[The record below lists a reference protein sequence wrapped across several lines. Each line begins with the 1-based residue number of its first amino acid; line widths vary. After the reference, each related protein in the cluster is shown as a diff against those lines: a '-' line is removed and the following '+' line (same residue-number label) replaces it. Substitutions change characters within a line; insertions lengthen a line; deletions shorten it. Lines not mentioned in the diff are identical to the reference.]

1 MPLNQIP
8 GALKLL
14 TQNKKGLPT
23 GPDEFV
29 LNDRDGN
36 KIIVEI
42 STYPTEISG
51 RKVILGIARDV
62 SRHIELE
69 RKIQNINQELEAN
82 VKKRTAEL
90 TRLNIQ
96 LKQELENRKSTE
108 KDLINS
114 KNQYANLF
122 NNAPEGI
129 VILNKLGTVIKCNK
143 TVYDFTGYS
152 PKELIGNNFTKICGV
167 SPKDI
172 PKFLKIFSKAIAGGK
187 TGIFEA
193 CLKRKDGQVFYG
205 EIRIGRIKEKNR
217 ITGLQVMV
225 SDITQRVNAE
235 KALNDSEK
243 RFQLLSEATS
253 EGILIHDK
261 GKFIDANNK
270 LIEMFGISREAGEKK
285 TVFNFL
291 DKSCIPKVL
300 KNIITNYDKPYDA
313 IGVKKDRT
321 RFPIQICAKVMN
333 YNGKMVHVA
342 TVTDISGEVYAK
354 KAFSDSESRFK
365 LLSEATSEGVLL
377 HEKGRIIDGNDK
389 LTGMFGI
396 TREEGIGQSILKYLV
411 PKYRSTVIKNILI
424 RYKKPYDAMA
434 FRNTKPY
441 FL

>member
-1 MPLNQIP
+1 MDSKNILLEELDNRGKILFNEAPDAYYISDLSGVFLDGNKAAELLTGYKKEELIGKNFLTLKLLPLNQIP

-51 RKVILGIARDV
+51 KKVILGIARDV

-69 RKIQNINQELEAN
+69 RKIQNINQELEEN

-90 TRLNIQ
+90 TRLNLQ

-108 KDLINS
+108 KDLIDS

-172 PKFLKIFSKAIAGGK
+172 PQFLKIFSKAIAGGK

-205 EIRIGRIKEKNR
+205 EIRIGKIKEKNR

-270 LIEMFGISREAGEKK
+270 LTEMFGISRKPGRKK
-285 TVFNFL
+285 QYL
-291 DKSCIPKVL
+291 
-300 KNIITNYDKPYDA
+300 
-313 IGVKKDRT
+313 
-321 RFPIQICAKVMN
+321 
-333 YNGKMVHVA
+333 
-342 TVTDISGEVYAK
+342 ISWI
-354 KAFSDSESRFK
+354 KA
-365 LLSEATSEGVLL
+365 
-377 HEKGRIIDGNDK
+377 
-389 LTGMFGI
+389 
-396 TREEGIGQSILKYLV
+396 
-411 PKYRSTVIKNILI
+411 
-424 RYKKPYDAMA
+424 A
-434 FRNTKPY
+434 FQK
-441 FL
+441 F